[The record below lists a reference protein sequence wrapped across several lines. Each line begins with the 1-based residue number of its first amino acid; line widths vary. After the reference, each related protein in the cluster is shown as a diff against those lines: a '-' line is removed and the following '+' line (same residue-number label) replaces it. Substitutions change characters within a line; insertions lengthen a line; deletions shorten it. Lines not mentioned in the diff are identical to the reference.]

1 MIQGWL
7 CYRDGNEVLAQ
18 INLASSYILFFYS
31 NNRTLFQ
38 IDVWTICELSLKTWP
53 KPINNAQITHT
64 IKTYASLL
72 LQAIII
78 TYLSPYFTEW
88 ISTTVNTVSS
98 LLHIFMAPRFMLR
111 ALSCA
116 FHAIYTFCWA
126 AVIKTVSLKH
136 VCCKHL
142 LERKLLLFMV
152 LKKRKKKKGLTVFN
166 ITKKYFKRSHRR
178 GFYFT
183 YVSQNWFKFGKDV
196 ILTRH

>member
-1 MIQGWL
+1 MRHKDYMIQDWL
-7 CYRDGNEVLAQ
+7 CYRAGTEVPAQ
-18 INLASSYILFFYS
+18 INLAPSYILFFYS

-78 TYLSPYFTEW
+78 KYLSPYFTEL

-98 LLHIFMAPRFMLR
+98 LLHIFLAPCFMLR

-142 LERKLLLFMV
+142 LERKLLPIMV
-152 LKKRKKKKGLTVFN
+152 LKKRRKRKKKK
-166 ITKKYFKRSHRR
+166 
-178 GFYFT
+178 
-183 YVSQNWFKFGKDV
+183 D
-196 ILTRH
+196 